1 MRNNA
6 IHIASST
13 SETVRGG
20 GYAVKCLLLLLALL
34 CSSAVMAADY
44 HFRPIDKEF
53 DRIASQL
60 YSLDYNNQRDKADPK
75 LLDCLD
81 AIARSARI
89 SSSRRGLCF
98 GGCVWDSSALC
109 QKSALPC

>member
-60 YSLDYNNQRDKADPK
+60 YSLDCSTASTP
-75 LLDCLD
+75 LPG
-81 AIARSARI
+81 SARI